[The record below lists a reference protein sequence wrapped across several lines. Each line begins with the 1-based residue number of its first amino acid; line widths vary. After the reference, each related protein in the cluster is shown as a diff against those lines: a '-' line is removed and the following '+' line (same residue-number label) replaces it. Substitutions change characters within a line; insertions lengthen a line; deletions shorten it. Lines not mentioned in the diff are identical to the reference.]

1 MSETEGATRD
11 VSALISTMTSPGK
24 QKKEEKNT
32 EGEKVKS
39 LERVHHPHPA
49 SALPR
54 RVQGHEHLY
63 PEREKKERGRQ
74 SKLNSPSS
82 NSQDNQKTQVKKQV
96 QYRPQ
101 GLALETRKK

>member
-1 MSETEGATRD
+1 MGA
-11 VSALISTMTSPGK
+11 SPR
-24 QKKEEKNT
+24 T
-32 EGEKVKS
+32 
-39 LERVHHPHPA
+39 PPI
-49 SALPR
+49 ALPR

-101 GLALETRKK
+101 GLALETKKKWNVLNNDRDRVCLKKGKKAEQEDAEQSL